1 MASQQIPVCTANP
14 VKIALCQISVGTDKS
29 ENIKTASKAITEAAA
44 NADIII
50 LPEIWNSPYD
60 TASFPR
66 YAEVIPDTAAE
77 LKQSENPSSL
87 ALSQLAE
94 AVGNAANHKIFH
106 ASAVQC
112 SGSIPERS
120 GDAVYNT
127 CVVYGPNGA
136 ILGKHRKVHLFD
148 INIPGKQVFKESDT
162 LSAGN
167 SITVIETP
175 LCKVSHIIAIALV

>member
-77 LKQSENPSSL
+77 LKQSEHPSSL

-94 AVGNAANHKIFH
+94 AVGK
-106 ASAVQC
+106 
-112 SGSIPERS
+112 
-120 GDAVYNT
+120 
-127 CVVYGPNGA
+127 
-136 ILGKHRKVHLFD
+136 
-148 INIPGKQVFKESDT
+148 
-162 LSAGN
+162 
-167 SITVIETP
+167 
-175 LCKVSHIIAIALV
+175 

>member
-1 MASQQIPVCTANP
+1 MASEQIAVCTANP
-14 VKIALCQISVGTDKS
+14 VKIALCQIHVGTDKS

-77 LKQSENPSSL
+77 LKQSEHPSSL

-94 AVGNAANHKIFH
+94 AVGK
-106 ASAVQC
+106 
-112 SGSIPERS
+112 
-120 GDAVYNT
+120 
-127 CVVYGPNGA
+127 
-136 ILGKHRKVHLFD
+136 
-148 INIPGKQVFKESDT
+148 
-162 LSAGN
+162 
-167 SITVIETP
+167 
-175 LCKVSHIIAIALV
+175 